1 MNTTITNP
9 TIINPTRL
17 TTRAS
22 RFFYPVITYPKVLF
36 ALGLLVLVTT
46 GAVGQY
52 LGPGTTAKA
61 FIPAIHPALV
71 YREQVK
77 ETFGLQD
84 PIVVAVVNKG
94 PHGVFTPHSLN
105 LVIWLTTRLATVSN
119 VDPER
124 IINLASENNIIG
136 PVGGLVGESF
146 IDLTSQ
152 TQAQADQVRTAVME
166 VPRYRGSVVA
176 PDGSATLIVAELLD
190 PTRAEAAYHDL
201 LALLE
206 AAPVGQETLQ
216 LKVPGSPFVM
226 TTYDPLVT
234 AMTRSA
240 HTKVAQLM
248 NQSAHHHAAHFL
260 VR

>member
-9 TIINPTRL
+9 TIMNPTRL
-17 TTRAS
+17 TTRIG
-22 RFFYPVITYPKVLF
+22 RFFDDVTTYPTILVT
-36 ALGLLVLVTT
+36 LGLLVLVTM
-46 GAVGQY
+46 GAVGPY
-52 LGPGTTAKA
+52 LVPGTTAKA

-71 YREQVK
+71 YREHVK
-77 ETFGLQD
+77 DIFLLQD
-84 PIVVAVVNKG
+84 PIVVAVVNEE
-94 PHGVFTPHSLN
+94 PHGVFTPDSLN
-105 LVIWLTTRLATVSN
+105 LVIWLTERLATVSN

-124 IINLASENNIIG
+124 IISLASENNIIG
-136 PVGGLVGESF
+136 TVDGLVGESF

-166 VPRYRGSVVA
+166 VPQYRGSVVA
-176 PDGSATLIVAELLD
+176 PDGSATQIVAELLD

-226 TTYDPLVT
+226 TKNDLLVT
-234 AMTRSA
+234 AMARRA

-248 NQSAHHHAAHFL
+248 NQSAHHNAAHFL
-260 VR
+260 VI